1 MAVSMK
7 NVDPAFHGV
16 GQKAYLA
23 LPSISV
29 CYFFFFMNL
38 LQVVLNVIALKAM
51 LFLAVI
57 LQW

>member
-29 CYFFFFMNL
+29 CYFFFFS
-38 LQVVLNVIALKAM
+38 
-51 LFLAVI
+51 
-57 LQW
+57 